1 MENIRNFWE
10 KLFLISSFFKDDL
23 FSKMI
28 LPTSGFCGSKNFD
41 QRCSKKFSMHFL
53 WSVKY
58 YLHSEKFVS
67 NSVDMVKNLSRPN
80 NSCRTLQRTP
90 IREWRLIAKGE
101 KRKETKSKEFVAV
114 AKLRSGKNK
123 IILISILKQLV
134 IRIKK
139 DKKPDSDHI
148 FRWVLSCCEVHYVST
163 ARKFFN
169 KA

>member
-1 MENIRNFWE
+1 
-10 KLFLISSFFKDDL
+10 
-23 FSKMI
+23 
-28 LPTSGFCGSKNFD
+28 
-41 QRCSKKFSMHFL
+41 
-53 WSVKY
+53 
-58 YLHSEKFVS
+58 
-67 NSVDMVKNLSRPN
+67 MVKNLSRPN

-90 IREWRLIAKGE
+90 IREWRLIARGE

-169 KA
+169 KAYAKELALAKFAATNFPTAKFNS